1 MPLVHL
7 VRHGHVHNPDKVLY
21 GRMAEFRLSET
32 GEKMARAV
40 ADYFVDTGA
49 VIGTVVASPL
59 LRAQQTARPIADA
72 YGLEV
77 GTDERLIEAANV
89 YEGSRVQAGPKDF
102 LHPRNW
108 WHLRNPWKPSWGEPY
123 LEQRDRMWAAIM
135 EYAAQSPDA
144 DTVLVSHQLP
154 IWVARMAYEKRR
166 FIHDP
171 RSRQCS
177 LASVTSFDVT
187 DGEVGA
193 MFYAEP
199 AAGIE
204 VPG

>member
-7 VRHGHVHNPDKVLY
+7 VRHGHVHNPDRVLY

-32 GEKMARAV
+32 GEAMARAV
-40 ADYFVDTGA
+40 ADHFVASGVVVGA
-49 VIGTVVASPL
+49 VVASPL
-59 LRAQQTARPIADA
+59 LRAQQTAQPIADA

-77 GTDERLIEAANV
+77 GSDERLIEAANV
-89 YEGSRVQAGPKDF
+89 YEGSRVPSGPKDF
-102 LHPRNW
+102 LHPRHW
-108 WHLRNPWKPSWGEPY
+108 WHLRNPWRPSWGEPY
-123 LEQRDRMWAAIM
+123 VEQRDRMWAAIM
-135 EYAAQSPDA
+135 EYAAVSPDA

-154 IWVARMAYEKRR
+154 IWVARMAYEKRHY
-166 FIHDP
+166 IHDP

-199 AAGIE
+199 AADIE
-204 VPG
+204 VPR